1 MQNIFVYEAIEI
13 TVHDSISIIA
23 YQMLIRVCVTENDPA
38 ATDITQNVA
47 VRMRVHFKVTIGL
60 YRIPNNRA
68 RSLSTLMVV
77 SVNKDTEHNAKLDM
91 LTASL
96 AYGQRL

>member
-1 MQNIFVYEAIEI
+1 MYEAIEI
-13 TVHDSISIIA
+13 TEHDSISIIA
-23 YQMLIRVCVTENDPA
+23 YKTLIRVCVTENDPA

-47 VRMRVHFKVTIGL
+47 VRMRVRFKVSIGL

-68 RSLSTLMVV
+68 RSLSTLIAV

-96 AYGQRL
+96 AYGQRLQCS